1 MCREWPGSF
10 QKQPHWVPVAMQ
22 GGPTE
27 QVTPLDL
34 VPGALGALAVG
45 GLCLL
50 AYFLFAD
57 FSLLTVL
64 ATKSPLM
71 GG

>member
-27 QVTPLDL
+27 QVLPLDL
-34 VPGALGALAVG
+34 VPGALGGSSSGWTLFI
-45 GLCLL
+45 GL
-50 AYFLFAD
+50 FPFR
-57 FSLLTVL
+57 
-64 ATKSPLM
+64 
-71 GG
+71 